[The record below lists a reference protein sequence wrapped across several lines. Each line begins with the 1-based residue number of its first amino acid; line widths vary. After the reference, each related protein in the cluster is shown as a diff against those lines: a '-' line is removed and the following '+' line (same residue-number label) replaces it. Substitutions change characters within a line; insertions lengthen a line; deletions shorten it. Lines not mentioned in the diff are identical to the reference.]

1 MEHKIASV
9 AEQHP
14 VVRVVPTEGLQKNLE
29 SRQGVVEE
37 VKVDVDG
44 QEQGE

>member
-1 MEHKIASV
+1 MRYGRRADFRLRPPKGF
-9 AEQHP
+9 
-14 VVRVVPTEGLQKNLE
+14 RMNLE
-29 SRQGVVEE
+29 SRQVVEE